1 MSIVQGRVHP
11 GSVIFLGLKKNVIYQ
26 WLFSSPLCSV
36 GLKEMKV
43 PPKYFDRLTGKLR
56 DKAIAKGEKEH
67 HDLYRLNAEVKRY
80 DIFLYFPLLKTC
92 LMEANCY

>member
-43 PPKYFDRLTGKLR
+43 PPKSFGRLTGKLR
-56 DKAIAKGEKEH
+56 NKAIASGEKKH
-67 HDLYRLNAEVKRY
+67 HDLYRLNAEIQRSVV
-80 DIFLYFPLLKTC
+80 FSL
-92 LMEANCY
+92 